1 LIARFGRVFA
11 MLDSEKFCECFRKW
25 TESLRRA
32 IDGEVVALDGKTL
45 RRSHD
50 RFRNKGSSAQSL
62 DAIACRA

>member
-1 LIARFGRVFA
+1 
-11 MLDSEKFCECFRKW
+11 MLDPEKFCECFRKW

-50 RFRNKGSSAQSL
+50 RFIKGPL
-62 DAIACRA
+62 LKV